1 MVQMTMQVP
10 NELAKRLQPIR
21 SWLPIIL
28 ELSLVGC
35 KTPATETASEIIRFL
50 SKNPSPQKVL
60 DYHVSKRGQARLRR
74 LLALN
79 EAGLLGEME
88 QLELDELQQIEH
100 IIIMLKA
107 QIAEQMQHKEPC
119 H

>member
-28 ELSLVGC
+28 EISLVGC
-35 KTPATETASEIIRFL
+35 KTLATETASEIIRYL
-50 SKNPSPQKVL
+50 STNPSPQEVL
-60 DYHVSKRGQARLRR
+60 DYHTSDRAQARLRR

-79 EAGLLGEME
+79 EAGVLGEME

-100 IIIMLKA
+100 IMIMLKT
-107 QIAEQMQHKEPC
+107 QISEQIQRKEQ
-119 H
+119 